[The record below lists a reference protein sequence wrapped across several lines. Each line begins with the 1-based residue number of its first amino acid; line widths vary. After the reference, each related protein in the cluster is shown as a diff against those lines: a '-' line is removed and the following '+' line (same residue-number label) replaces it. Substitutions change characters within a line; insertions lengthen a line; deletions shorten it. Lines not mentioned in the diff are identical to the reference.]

1 MVPYGGQRA
10 DRDSEFGAFRRSWPT
25 QHQTDGETVGAGK
38 TVDNVVAVQRACV
51 DIYLQVY
58 CVAFNYLFLFLL
70 WQYIE

>member
-1 MVPYGGQRA
+1 MVPYSGQRA
-10 DRDSEFGAFRRSWPT
+10 DRDSEFGAFRPT

-58 CVAFNYLFLFLL
+58 CVAFNCLFLFLL
-70 WQYIE
+70 WQYME